1 LVVLNARLLLFGF
14 VLLACFLVGVGGGVY
29 FYTNHYRVWS
39 DLAVEA
45 EAFGARQR
53 GVP

>member
-1 LVVLNARLLLFGF
+1 MNRLLFGF
-14 VLLACFLVGVGGGVY
+14 LLLACFLVGVAGGRY
-29 FYTNHYRVWS
+29 FDHYRTWN

-53 GVP
+53 GTPR